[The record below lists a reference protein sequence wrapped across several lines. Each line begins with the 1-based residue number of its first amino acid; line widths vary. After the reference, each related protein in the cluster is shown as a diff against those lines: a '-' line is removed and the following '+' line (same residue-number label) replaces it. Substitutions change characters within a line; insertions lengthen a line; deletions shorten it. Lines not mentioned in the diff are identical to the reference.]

1 MIFGDGK
8 MSVYTRENQYII
20 LLSQKPYSVKELS
33 EKLFISEPTVRR
45 DIVLLKEKELVT
57 CKRGI
62 VALKT
67 SSPDQRIPLFVRHL
81 EQNEEKRE
89 IARKAVKY
97 IKDGYVI
104 MLDASTTVMH
114 LLPHLT
120 EFKNILVITN
130 GTKTALESAS
140 MGIRTICTGGELMTE
155 SFCYVGT
162 DAESVLKNYN
172 ADVAFFSCRG
182 ISENNIA
189 TDNSILENA
198 MRKIMIKN
206 SKKSYLLCD
215 SSKFG
220 KTYLN
225 TLCNVEDLNGLI
237 TEK

>member
-1 MIFGDGK
+1 MPI
-8 MSVYTRENQYII
+8 YNRENQYIN
-20 LLSQKPYSVKELS
+20 LLAQKPHSVKELS
-33 EKLFISEPTVRR
+33 EKLFISEPTTRR
-45 DIVLLKEKELVT
+45 DVAILQKKGLLI

-62 VALKT
+62 VTLKT
-67 SSPDQRIPLFVRHL
+67 NSPDQRIPLFIRDL
-81 EQNEEKRE
+81 EQNEEKQA
-89 IARKAVKY
+89 IARKAAKH

-104 MLDASTTVMH
+104 MLDASTTAFH

-120 EFKNILVITN
+120 ELKNILVITN
-130 GTKTALESAS
+130 GAKTALEATS
-140 MGIRTICTGGELMTE
+140 MGIRTICTGGELMRE

-172 ADVAFFSCRG
+172 ADVSFFSCRG
-182 ISENNIA
+182 LSEDGIVS
-189 TDNSILENA
+189 DNSILENS

-206 SKKSYLLCD
+206 SNRCYLLCD
-215 SSKFG
+215 RSKFG

>member
-8 MSVYTRENQYII
+8 MSVYTRENQYVI
-20 LLSQKPYSVKELS
+20 LLSQKPCSVKELS
-33 EKLFISEPTVRR
+33 EKLFVSEPTVRR
-45 DIVLLKEKELVT
+45 DIALLREKELLI

-62 VALKT
+62 VSLKT
-67 SSPDQRIPLFVRHL
+67 NSPDQRIPLFIRHL
-81 EQNEEKRE
+81 EQNEEKRA
-89 IARKAVKY
+89 IARKAAHY

-104 MLDASTTVMH
+104 MLDASTTAFH

-120 EFKNILVITN
+120 DFKNILVITN
-130 GTKTALESAS
+130 GAKTALESAS

-182 ISENNIA
+182 ISENNMA

>member
-1 MIFGDGK
+1 
-8 MSVYTRENQYII
+8 MSVYTRENQYIN
-20 LLSQKPYSVKELS
+20 LLVQRPYSVKELS
-33 EKLFISEPTVRR
+33 EKLFVSEPTVRR
-45 DIVLLKEKELVT
+45 DIALLREKELLI

-62 VALKT
+62 VSLKT
-67 SSPDQRIPLFVRHL
+67 NSPDQRIPLFIRHL
-81 EQNEEKRE
+81 EQNEEKRA
-89 IARKAVKY
+89 IARKAAHY

-104 MLDASTTVMH
+104 MLDASTTAFH

-120 EFKNILVITN
+120 DFKNILVITN
-130 GTKTALESAS
+130 GAKTALESAS

-225 TLCNVEDLNGLI
+225 TLCGVKELTGFI

>member
-1 MIFGDGK
+1 M
-8 MSVYTRENQYII
+8 
-20 LLSQKPYSVKELS
+20 
-33 EKLFISEPTVRR
+33 
-45 DIVLLKEKELVT
+45 
-57 CKRGI
+57 
-62 VALKT
+62 KT
-67 SSPDQRIPLFVRHL
+67 NSPDQRIPLFIRHL
-81 EQNEEKRE
+81 EQNEEKRA
-89 IARKAVKY
+89 IARKAAHY

-104 MLDASTTVMH
+104 MLDASTTAFH

-120 EFKNILVITN
+120 DFKNILVITN
-130 GTKTALESAS
+130 GAKTALESAS

-182 ISENNIA
+182 ISENNMA

-215 SSKFG
+215 SSKMG

-225 TLCNVEDLNGLI
+225 TLCNVKELDEVI
-237 TEK
+237 SDK